1 MRSFPNKTNTGFWLI
16 TLVCTLILLVIFSV
30 VIGPIQISWSDVL
43 SLVQG
48 KLNSATWLDVLI
60 DIRIPRALSALVIG
74 AALGLSG
81 ALTQA
86 LFRNPLADPALLGV
100 TSGAALAI
108 AILMVFAP
116 VLNTLMVSFEEV
128 QYWLYPGVAFL
139 GALCMSQI
147 LLLLSRVMSLV
158 AMSSL
163 LLCGLAL
170 NALAS
175 AVIGLC
181 IYFSDDQ
188 QLRSFTFWTLGSLA
202 GVSWQALWI
211 LMIGLLIGSVTVFS
225 LAPKFNALA
234 MGDGVAKHLGVQL
247 PQVKVITI
255 FCIALLC
262 GVSVAMSG
270 AIGFISLIAPQIV
283 RVIFG
288 SDHRIVLPLS
298 MLTGAVLLIIA
309 DILAKNLA
317 SPTEMPVG
325 IFTALIG
332 APYFLYLLNKKSHR
346 GLH

>member
-1 MRSFPNKTNTGFWLI
+1 MSFLPNKTNTGLWLI
-16 TLVCTLILLVIFSV
+16 ALVCTLILLVIFSV
-30 VIGPIQISWSDVL
+30 VIGPIEISWLDLFLLLPGDHDS
-43 SLVQG
+43 
-48 KLNSATWLDVLI
+48 SALLDVLVN
-60 DIRIPRALSALVIG
+60 IRLPRALSALVIG

-116 VLNTLMVSFEEV
+116 VLNSLMVSFEAI
-128 QYWLYPGVAFL
+128 QQWLYPVVAFL
-139 GALCMSQI
+139 GALFMCQI
-147 LLLLSRVMSLV
+147 LLLLSKVMSLV
-158 AMSSL
+158 SISSL

-181 IYFSDDQ
+181 IYFANDQ

-202 GVSWQALWI
+202 GVSWQAFWV
-211 LMIGLLIGSVTVFS
+211 LMIGLLIGSITVYG
-225 LAPKFNALA
+225 LAPKFNALV

-247 PQVKVITI
+247 PQVKVVTI

-262 GVSVAMSG
+262 GLSVAVSG

-288 SDHRIVLPLS
+288 ADHRIVLPLS
-298 MLTGAVLLIIA
+298 MLTGAILLIIA

-332 APYFLYLLNKKSHR
+332 APYFLYLLNKKSHG
-346 GLH
+346 GLY

>member
-1 MRSFPNKTNTGFWLI
+1 M
-16 TLVCTLILLVIFSV
+16 LILLIIFSV
-30 VIGPIQISWSDVL
+30 AIGPVEI
-43 SLVQG
+43 
-48 KLNSATWLDVLI
+48 TWLDISLLLQSDLDSSGMLDILI
-60 DIRIPRALSALVIG
+60 DIRLPRALSALAIG

-86 LFRNPLADPALLGV
+86 LFKNPLADPALLGV

-108 AILMVFAP
+108 AILMIFAP
-116 VLNTLMVSFEEV
+116 LINRMIGPFEAI
-128 QYWLYPGVAFL
+128 QHWLYPGAAFI
-139 GALCMSQI
+139 GAAAMCQI

-158 AMSSL
+158 SISSL

-181 IYFSDDQ
+181 IYLANDQ

-202 GVSWQALWI
+202 GMSWNTLWVLI
-211 LMIGLLIGSVTVFS
+211 IGLLVGFVTTFS

-234 MGDGVAKHLGVQL
+234 MGDGVAKNLGVHLQRI
-247 PQVKVITI
+247 KVITI

-262 GVSVAMSG
+262 GLSVAVSG
-270 AIGFISLIAPQIV
+270 AIGFVSLIAPQIV

-288 SDHRIVLPLS
+288 ADHRIVLPLS
-298 MLTGAVLLIIA
+298 MLTGAFLLIVA

-332 APYFLYLLNKKSHR
+332 APYFLYLLNKKSHQ

>member
-1 MRSFPNKTNTGFWLI
+1 MLI
-16 TLVCTLILLVIFSV
+16 FLVLISV
-30 VIGPIQISWSDVL
+30 AIGPIEISWLDLLLLLPANHDS
-43 SLVQG
+43 
-48 KLNSATWLDVLI
+48 SALLDVLI
-60 DIRIPRALSALVIG
+60 DIRLPRAISALAIG

-108 AILMVFAP
+108 AILMMFAP
-116 VLNTLMVSFEEV
+116 LLSSIMISFEDV
-128 QYWLYPGVAFL
+128 QHWLYPGVAFL

-147 LLLLSRVMSLV
+147 LLVLSRAMSLV
-158 AMSSL
+158 SISSL
-163 LLCGLAL
+163 LLCGLAI

-181 IYFSDDQ
+181 IYFANDQ

-202 GVSWQALWI
+202 GVTWQALFI
-211 LMIGLLIGSVTVFS
+211 LMIGLVIGSVAVFS

-247 PQVKVITI
+247 QQVKVITI

-262 GVSVAMSG
+262 GLSVAMSG
-270 AIGFISLIAPQIV
+270 AIGFVSLIAPQIV

-288 SDHRIVLPLS
+288 ADHRIVLPLS
-298 MLTGAVLLIIA
+298 MLTGAVILIAA

>member
-1 MRSFPNKTNTGFWLI
+1 MSNKINTRLWFTAFVGILI
-16 TLVCTLILLVIFSV
+16 FLVIFSV
-30 VIGPIQISWSDVL
+30 VIGPIEITYLDLLLLLQGDHDSYPLLNVL
-43 SLVQG
+43 V
-48 KLNSATWLDVLI
+48 
-60 DIRIPRALSALVIG
+60 DIRLPRTLSALAIG

-108 AILMVFAP
+108 AILMVSTSL
-116 VLNTLMVSFEEV
+116 LNSIIVSFEAM

-139 GALCMSQI
+139 GALFMCQI
-147 LLLLSRVMSLV
+147 LLLLSKVMSLV
-158 AMSSL
+158 SISSL

-181 IYFSDDQ
+181 IYFANDQ

-202 GVSWQALWI
+202 GMTWQALWV
-211 LMIGLLIGSVTVFS
+211 LLIGLVIGSITVYG
-225 LAPKFNALA
+225 LAKKFNALA
-234 MGDGVAKHLGVQL
+234 MGDSVAKHLGIHLQ
-247 PQVKVITI
+247 QVKVITI
-255 FCIALLC
+255 FCIAMLC
-262 GVSVAMSG
+262 GISVAMSG
-270 AIGFISLIAPQIV
+270 AIGFVSLIAPQIV

-288 SDHRIVLPLS
+288 ADHRIVLPLS
-298 MLTGAVLLIIA
+298 MLTGAVLLIVA

-346 GLH
+346 SFH

>member
-1 MRSFPNKTNTGFWLI
+1 MPNKTNMHLWLI
-16 TLVCTLILLVIFSV
+16 VLVCALVFLTIFSV
-30 VIGPIQISWSDVL
+30 AIGPVQITWLDILLLLESDPDSFRL
-43 SLVQG
+43 
-48 KLNSATWLDVLI
+48 LDVLI
-60 DIRIPRALSALVIG
+60 DIRVPRALSALAIG

-86 LFRNPLADPALLGV
+86 LFKNPLADPALLGV

-108 AILMVFAP
+108 AILMIFAP
-116 VLNTLMVSFEEV
+116 LLNGVIVSFDAI
-128 QYWLYPGVAFL
+128 QHWLYPGAAFI
-139 GALCMSQI
+139 GAAFMCQI

-158 AMSSL
+158 SISSL

-181 IYFSDDQ
+181 IYYANDQ

-202 GVSWQALWI
+202 GVSWNALWV
-211 LMIGLLIGSVTVFS
+211 LVIGLGVGFATTSS

-234 MGDGVAKHLGVQL
+234 MGDGVAKNLGVNLQRI
-247 PQVKVITI
+247 KVITI

-262 GVSVAMSG
+262 GLSVAMSG
-270 AIGFISLIAPQIV
+270 AIGFVSLIAPQIV

-288 SDHRIVLPLS
+288 ADHRVVLPLS
-298 MLTGAVLLIIA
+298 MLTGAFLLMIA

-332 APYFLYLLNKKSHR
+332 APYFLYLLNKKSHQ